1 MKIVQMDQ
9 NNPDLDLIDEA
20 IEVLTSGGVVLYP
33 TDTVYGL
40 GANVFNEKAVE
51 KVYNIKNRD
60 YFKPLSVCVSSIDE
74 ILLIAD
80 VGNNKTHQILKNNLP
95 GPFTF
100 IFYKKEP
107 IHNYATKNHKVG
119 IRIPENIIS
128 RKLTQSFPITTTSA
142 NLSGKKTLNNPDEI
156 INQLNEGIDF
166 VIDVGRLKQS
176 EPSTIVDLTR
186 KEPKI
191 LRKGSGILKSF

>member
-1 MKIVQMDQ
+1 M
-9 NNPDLDLIDEA
+9 
-20 IEVLTSGGVVLYP
+20 
-33 TDTVYGL
+33 
-40 GANVFNEKAVE
+40 
-51 KVYNIKNRD
+51 
-60 YFKPLSVCVSSIDE
+60 
-74 ILLIAD
+74 
-80 VGNNKTHQILKNNLP
+80 P

-107 IHNYATKNHKVG
+107 IPNYATKNHKVG

-142 NLSGKKTLNNPDEI
+142 NLSGKKTLNNPKDI
-156 INQLNEGIDF
+156 VNQLNKGIDF

-186 KEPKI
+186 KEPNI

>member
-80 VGNNKTHQILKNNLP
+80 IGNNKTLKNNLP

-100 IFYKKEP
+100 IFYKKES
-107 IHNYATKNHKVG
+107 INNYATKNHKIG

-142 NLSGKKTLNNPDEI
+142 NLSGKKTLNNPKDI

-166 VIDVGRLKQS
+166 VIDIGRLKQS

-191 LRKGSGILKSF
+191 LRKGSGIIKSF

>member
-20 IEVLTSGGVVLYP
+20 TEVLTSGGVVLYP

-100 IFYKKEP
+100 IFIKRT
-107 IHNYATKNHKVG
+107 N
-119 IRIPENIIS
+119 S
-128 RKLTQSFPITTTSA
+128 
-142 NLSGKKTLNNPDEI
+142 
-156 INQLNEGIDF
+156 
-166 VIDVGRLKQS
+166 
-176 EPSTIVDLTR
+176 
-186 KEPKI
+186 
-191 LRKGSGILKSF
+191 

>member
-1 MKIVQMDQ
+1 M
-9 NNPDLDLIDEA
+9 
-20 IEVLTSGGVVLYP
+20 
-33 TDTVYGL
+33 
-40 GANVFNEKAVE
+40 
-51 KVYNIKNRD
+51 
-60 YFKPLSVCVSSIDE
+60 
-74 ILLIAD
+74 
-80 VGNNKTHQILKNNLP
+80 
-95 GPFTF
+95 
-100 IFYKKEP
+100 
-107 IHNYATKNHKVG
+107 
-119 IRIPENIIS
+119 S